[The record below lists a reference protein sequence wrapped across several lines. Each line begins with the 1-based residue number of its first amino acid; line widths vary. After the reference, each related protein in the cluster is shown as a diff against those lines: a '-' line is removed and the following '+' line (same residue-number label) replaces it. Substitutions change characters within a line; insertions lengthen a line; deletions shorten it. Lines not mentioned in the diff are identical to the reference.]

1 MTTAGLIDLHAH
13 STASDGL
20 CSPTEVVRL
29 ATAAGLTVVALT
41 DHDTTSGLAEA
52 AGILPTGLTLLPGAE
67 ISCGIRVE
75 HGRWVSLH
83 LLAYLFDATEPVFA
97 AVRARL
103 REDRVTRARR
113 MVEKLAADGHPVRWE
128 QVAAQADG
136 VIGRPHVA
144 EALVDAGL
152 VSSLQAAFT
161 PAWIGAG
168 GRYWVGKDEPDALE
182 AIRLVRDAGGVSV
195 LAHPYA
201 STRGPTIGPDVIA
214 AMARAGLRGLE
225 VDHPDHPQ
233 QARARLRRLATDLG
247 LIVTGASD
255 FHGPSKPQRLG
266 AETTSGHA
274 YEALIAEAYGAQPLT
289 RPAGPLRHQ
298 PPRAAAGP
306 PAPAWHPQTPWHPQ
320 APWSPQT
327 P

>member
-1 MTTAGLIDLHAH
+1 MYPVTTAGLIDLHAH

-20 CSPTEVVRL
+20 CSPTEVVHL
-29 ATAAGLTVVALT
+29 AAAAGLTVVALT

-52 AGILPTGLTLLPGAE
+52 ACILPTGLTLLPGAE

-75 HGRWVSLH
+75 YGRWVSLH

-103 REDRVTRARR
+103 RDDRVTRARR

-152 VSSLQAAFT
+152 VNSLQAAFT

-168 GRYWVGKDEPDALE
+168 GRYWVGKDEPDALD
-182 AIRLVRDAGGVSV
+182 AIRLVREAGGVSV

-214 AMARAGLRGLE
+214 AMTRAGLRGLE
-225 VDHPDHPQ
+225 VDHPDHPP

-247 LIVTGASD
+247 LVVTGASD
-255 FHGPSKPQRLG
+255 FHGPSKPQLLG
-266 AETTSGHA
+266 SETTSGHA
-274 YEALIAEAYGAQPLT
+274 YEVLIAEAHGAQPLT
-289 RPAGPLRHQ
+289 ASAPPASA
-298 PPRAAAGP
+298 PPASAVARP
-306 PAPAWHPQTPWHPQ
+306 PAPHSGPVAS
-320 APWSPQT
+320 WSPQT